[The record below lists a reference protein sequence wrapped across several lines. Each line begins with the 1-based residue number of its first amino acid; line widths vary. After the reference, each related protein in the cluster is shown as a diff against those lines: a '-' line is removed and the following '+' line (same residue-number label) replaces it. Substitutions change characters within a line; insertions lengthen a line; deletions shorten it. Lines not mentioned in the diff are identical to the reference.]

1 MLTKIKY
8 TIMKKI
14 VVSAFSLFLLGAV
27 SANAQTTTG
36 GQSGTATQTTTPS
49 TTPGTTQSGT
59 QTGTASGTQEGT
71 AAGTTTTPATDA
83 TGAGTGAAATGA
95 AGDVGTGAAAGT
107 SAAGTTATDAAAT
120 AAPAGTPVTLEE
132 LPAPVKATLA
142 SEKLKTWT
150 PSGAQLMKDAS
161 GKEYYSI
168 ELKQANQIGTVKLGK
183 DGKPVK

>member
-1 MLTKIKY
+1 
-8 TIMKKI
+8 MKKI

-71 AAGTTTTPATDA
+71 AAGTTTTPGTSA
-83 TGAGTGAAATGA
+83 TGVGTGAATGTAATGA
-95 AGDVGTGAAAGT
+95 AGTAAGT
-107 SAAGTTATDAAAT
+107 AAT
-120 AAPAGTPVTLEE
+120 PAAPAGTTVALEE

-150 PSGAQLMKDAS
+150 PSAAQLVTDATT

>member
-1 MLTKIKY
+1 
-8 TIMKKI
+8 MKKI

-71 AAGTTTTPATDA
+71 AAGTTTTPATSA
-83 TGAGTGAAATGA
+83 TGTGTGAAATGTA
-95 AGDVGTGAAAGT
+95 ATGADAAGT
-107 SAAGTTATDAAAT
+107 SATGTAADA

-168 ELKQANQIGTVKLGK
+168 ELKQANQVGTVKLGK

>member
-1 MLTKIKY
+1 
-8 TIMKKI
+8 MKKI

-49 TTPGTTQSGT
+49 ATSGATQSGT

-71 AAGTTTTPATDA
+71 AASTTTTPA
-83 TGAGTGAAATGA
+83 GAATGAAATGA
-95 AGDVGTGAAAGT
+95 ATGT
-107 SAAGTTATDAAAT
+107 SATGTAADAANT
-120 AAPAGTPVTLEE
+120 AAPAGTAVALEE

-150 PSGAQLMKDAS
+150 PSAAQLVTDVT